1 MIATTGT
8 FPHESENEFRSQL
21 QAQGCAEGDG
31 GGISMTKADD
41 CPFDGMVPRR
51 RAKPRTLALQ
61 PEIEPALD
69 KIINAPCDSLSF
81 GDFAK
86 LKSGRD
92 SFSGMK
98 LPQLQDAV
106 SVMDQRSIAEV
117 FVQNE
122 SAQASCLRWMLRGLD
137 CQKAIRKVQTDLE
150 ISERATARWKK

>member
-1 MIATTGT
+1 
-8 FPHESENEFRSQL
+8 
-21 QAQGCAEGDG
+21 
-31 GGISMTKADD
+31 MTNADD
-41 CPFDGMVPRR
+41 CPFDGTVPRGRPKAR
-51 RAKPRTLALQ
+51 RLALQ
-61 PEIEPALD
+61 SKIDPALD
-69 KIINAPCDSLSF
+69 KIINAPCDSLNF

-98 LPQLQDAV
+98 LPELQDSV
-106 SVMDQRSIAEV
+106 SVMDQRSIVET

-150 ISERATARWKK
+150 ISERVTARWKK

>member
-1 MIATTGT
+1 MANT
-8 FPHESENEFRSQL
+8 
-21 QAQGCAEGDG
+21 
-31 GGISMTKADD
+31 DD
-41 CPFDGMVPRR
+41 CPFDGVVPFSRPKQHV
-51 RAKPRTLALQ
+51 ATPKPKSESTLDRIVST
-61 PEIEPALD
+61 PG
-69 KIINAPCDSLSF
+69 KSLRF

-106 SVMDQRSIAEV
+106 SVMDQRSIAEAFPQV
-117 FVQNE
+117 E

-150 ISERATARWKK
+150 ISEKAISKWKK